1 MSWIAWAARHW
12 NGTHFQQR
20 RPENLMSR
28 SAISMFV
35 VAAIGFCVGDAPCV
49 MAGEVDPQVTV
60 FLNRYCIDC
69 HGSTK
74 PKGDFRVDALKIAK
88 NEADAENWQL
98 VLVNLQLGEMPP
110 KDARQPKPAE
120 VEQVTT
126 WIQNELSRAAA
137 ELKGTVGEVVL
148 RRLNRVEYENTIADL
163 FDVHGDF
170 AVGFPEDLREH
181 GFDNN
186 GAALML
192 SAAQMQEYMK
202 AADFILARAIAPA
215 KRPETVSKTLTLH
228 DGNRRAIELT
238 RKGLA
243 DRLAN
248 FDRLTPQEK
257 ANTRK
262 MEEAAK
268 ADPESHGYRFPV
280 LDNGEL
286 RPPKPT
292 DGPHLDAVMTVQ
304 NYFSGEPQLGLP
316 AGRGWYRVK
325 AVAYALKNGGKPA
338 RLKFTVHEGYSGK
351 LPKAESV
358 FAFTDEQPRE
368 VEARY
373 YLEPGDRVVFTIMDG
388 APHSQGRT
396 MIDQPGPF
404 IAIRSFSIE
413 GPMYESWPPKGHR
426 TLFGDID
433 PAQPTPEKAA
443 AIAAHL
449 APKLFRRPVDAAAV
463 AKYRSLFEKFTKTM
477 KPDDALRGMLVAMLV
492 SPRFLYHEE
501 PPNGPD
507 AYAIAARMS
516 YFLWRSTPD
525 DELLKA
531 AGRGLGFQPD
541 KTRGLGF
548 QPDKPQGNADR
559 QDAYPTLLDA
569 NKRRAQAERMLAD
582 PRSQRFVKDFTG
594 QWLRVREVGVMK
606 ANADL
611 YPEYDAEL
619 EAAMRA
625 ETEQFIAEMF
635 RRDLPLA
642 NLIDSDWAMLNQ
654 RLAKHYGIEGVVGP
668 DFRRVSL
675 DKSKTV
681 RGGLLTHASIHAVTS
696 NGSTTSPVIRGAWM
710 LEKFLGTPAPPPP
723 PDVPAIEPDI
733 RGATTIQEQLAK
745 HRDIASCNSC
755 HRKIDPLGFALE
767 NFDVI
772 GGWRENYR
780 ALVEPRPGA
789 RAKLSDGPR
798 VNSADEWEGVGQFNS
813 FEEFRELVKTR
824 EDLVTQNLT
833 HQLATFGLG
842 RTPGF
847 ADRQPLKAIATNIQE
862 KKSGMKSLVL
872 DLISSPVFASP

>member
-20 RPENLMSR
+20 RPEKLMVR

-35 VAAIGFCVGDAPCV
+35 VAAIGFCVGDAQCV
-49 MAGEVDPQVTV
+49 MAGEVDPQVTA
-60 FLNRYCIDC
+60 FLKRYCVEC
-69 HGSTK
+69 HGATK
-74 PKGDFRVDALKIAK
+74 PKGDFRVDALKIAA
-88 NEADAENWQL
+88 NAADAENWQL
-98 VLVNLQLGEMPP
+98 VLDNLQLGEMPP
-110 KDARQPKPAE
+110 KDAKQPQPAE
-120 VEQVTT
+120 VEQVTN

-137 ELKGTVGEVVL
+137 ELKGTGGEVVL

-325 AVAYALKNGGKPA
+325 AVAYALKNDGKPA

-351 LPKAESV
+351 LPKAERV
-358 FAFTDEQPRE
+358 FAFTDEQPHE

-373 YLEPGDRVVFTIMDG
+373 YMEPGDRVVFTIMDG

-413 GPMYESWPPKGHR
+413 GPVYESWPPKGHR

-433 PAQPTPEKAA
+433 PTQPTPEKAA

-449 APKLFRRPVDAAAV
+449 APKLFRRPVDDASV
-463 AKYRSLFEKFTKTM
+463 AKYRALYEKFAKTM
-477 KPDDALRGMLVAMLV
+477 KPDEALRGMLTAMLV

-507 AYAIAARMS
+507 VYALASRMS

-531 AGRGLGFQPD
+531 A
-541 KTRGLGF
+541 
-548 QPDKPQGNADR
+548 ADGS
-559 QDAYPTLLDA
+559 LLDA
-569 NKRRAQAERMLAD
+569 TKRRMQAERMLAD
-582 PRSQRFVKDFTG
+582 ARAGRFVKDFTG
-594 QWLRVREVGVMK
+594 QWLRVREVGAMK

-619 EAAMRA
+619 EAAMRG

-635 RRDLPLA
+635 QRDLPLA
-642 NLIDSDWAMLNQ
+642 NLIDSDWTMLNE
-654 RLAKHYGIEGVVGP
+654 RLAKHYRIDGVVGP

-675 DKSKTV
+675 DKSKTM

-696 NGSTTSPVIRGAWM
+696 NGSTTSPVIRGTWV

-733 RGATTIQEQLAK
+733 RGATTIKEQLAK

-755 HRKIDPLGFALE
+755 HRKIDPPGFALE

-772 GGWRENYR
+772 GGWRDNYR

-789 RAKLSDGPR
+789 RAKLSDGPP
-798 VNSADEWEGVGQFNS
+798 VDAEDEWEGVGRFNS
-813 FEEFRELVKTR
+813 FQEFRELVKRR
-824 EDLVTQNLT
+824 EDLVTQNVT
-833 HQLATFGLG
+833 HQLATFALG
-842 RTPGF
+842 RAPGF
-847 ADRQPLKAIATNIQE
+847 ADRQPLKAIATKVQE
-862 KKSGMKSLVL
+862 QKSGMRSLVL
-872 DLISSPVFASP
+872 DLVASPVFATP

>member
-1 MSWIAWAARHW
+1 MNPTCTASFYCRGMSLLAFALL
-12 NGTHFQQR
+12 NV
-20 RPENLMSR
+20 PS
-28 SAISMFV
+28 
-35 VAAIGFCVGDAPCV
+35 VAAADDAAVAPS
-49 MAGEVDPQVTV
+49 VTA
-60 FLNRYCIDC
+60 FFQTYCIDC
-69 HGSTK
+69 HGPTK
-74 PKGDFRVDALKIAK
+74 PKGDFRVDALKIAV
-88 NEADAENWQL
+88 NAADAENWQL
-98 VLVNLQLGEMPP
+98 VLDNLQLGEMPP
-110 KDARQPKPAE
+110 KDAKQPKQAE
-120 VEQVTT
+120 VEKVTT

-137 ELKGTVGEVVL
+137 ELKGTGGEVVL
-148 RRLNRVEYENTIADL
+148 RRLNRVEYHNTIADL

-170 AVGFPEDLREH
+170 TAGFPEDLREH

-192 SAAQMQEYMK
+192 SSAQMQEYMK
-202 AADFILARAIAPA
+202 AADFILARAIAPTT
-215 KRPETVSKTLTLH
+215 RPETKSKTFTLH
-228 DGNRRAIELT
+228 DGNRKAIDAAA
-238 RKGLA
+238 KNLA
-243 DRLAN
+243 MRLAK
-248 FDRLTPQEK
+248 FDSLTPQEK
-257 ANTRK
+257 VNTRK
-262 MEEAAK
+262 MEESVK
-268 ADPESHGYRFPV
+268 ANPDSYGYRFPV
-280 LDNGEL
+280 WENGTL

-304 NYFSGEPQLGLP
+304 QYFSGEPQIGLP

-325 AVAYALKNGGKPA
+325 AVAYALKNDGKPA
-338 RLKFTVHEGYSGK
+338 RLKFTVEEGYSGK
-351 LPKAESV
+351 LPKAVSV

-373 YLEPGDRVVFTIMDG
+373 YMEPGDRVVFTIMDG

-413 GPMYESWPPKGHR
+413 GPVYESWPPKGHR

-433 PAQPTPEKAA
+433 PTQPTPEKAA
-443 AIAAHL
+443 AIAANL
-449 APKLFRRPVDAAAV
+449 APKLFRRPVDDASV
-463 AKYRSLFEKFTKTM
+463 AKYRALYEKFAKTM
-477 KPDDALRGMLVAMLV
+477 THDEALRGMLTTMLV

-507 AYAIAARMS
+507 AYAIASRMS

-531 AGRGLGFQPD
+531 A
-541 KTRGLGF
+541 
-548 QPDKPQGNADR
+548 ADGS
-559 QDAYPTLLDA
+559 LLDVT
-569 NKRRAQAERMLAD
+569 KRRTQAERMLAD
-582 PRSQRFVKDFTG
+582 ARSARFVNDFTG

-619 EAAMRA
+619 EAAMRG
-625 ETEQFIAEMF
+625 ETEHFISEMF
-635 RRDLPLA
+635 RSDLPLA

-696 NGSTTSPVIRGAWM
+696 NGSTTSPVIRGTWM
-710 LEKFLGTPAPPPP
+710 LEKFLGTPASPPP

-733 RGATTIQEQLAK
+733 RGATTIKEQLAK

-767 NFDVI
+767 SFDVI
-772 GGWRENYR
+772 GGWRNNYR

-789 RAKLSDGPR
+789 RAKLSDGPP
-798 VNSADEWEGVGQFNS
+798 VDSADEWAGVGRFTS
-813 FEEFRELVKTR
+813 FQEFRELVKKR
-824 EDLVTQNLT
+824 EDLVVQNLT
-833 HQLATFGLG
+833 HQLATFALG
-842 RTPGF
+842 RAPGF
-847 ADRQPLKAIATNIQE
+847 PDRQPLKVIATQVRE
-862 KKSGMKSLVL
+862 KKSGLKSLVL
-872 DLISSPVFASP
+872 ELVSSPVFTNP

>member
-1 MSWIAWAARHW
+1 MNPTCTASFYCRGMSLLAFALL
-12 NGTHFQQR
+12 NV
-20 RPENLMSR
+20 PS
-28 SAISMFV
+28 
-35 VAAIGFCVGDAPCV
+35 VAAADDAAVAPS
-49 MAGEVDPQVTV
+49 VTA
-60 FLNRYCIDC
+60 FFQTYCIDC
-69 HGSTK
+69 HGPTK
-74 PKGDFRVDALKIAK
+74 PKGDFRVDALKIAV
-88 NEADAENWQL
+88 NAADAENWQL
-98 VLVNLQLGEMPP
+98 VLDNLQLGEMPP
-110 KDARQPKPAE
+110 KDAKQPKQAE
-120 VEQVTT
+120 VEKVTT

-137 ELKGTVGEVVL
+137 ELKGTGGEVVL
-148 RRLNRVEYENTIADL
+148 RRLNRVEYHNTIADL

-170 AVGFPEDLREH
+170 TAGFPEDLREH

-325 AVAYALKNGGKPA
+325 AVAYALKNDGKPA

-404 IAIRSFSIE
+404 IAIRSFNIE
-413 GPMYESWPPKGHR
+413 GPVYESWPPKGHR
-426 TLFGDID
+426 TLFGDMD
-433 PAQPTPEKAA
+433 PTQPTPEKAA
-443 AIAAHL
+443 TIAAHL
-449 APKLFRRPVDAAAV
+449 APKLFRRPVNDAAV
-463 AKYRSLFEKFTKTM
+463 AKYRALYEKFAKTM
-477 KPDDALRGMLVAMLV
+477 KPDEALRGMLTAMLV

-507 AYAIAARMS
+507 AYAIASRMS

-531 AGRGLGFQPD
+531 A
-541 KTRGLGF
+541 
-548 QPDKPQGNADR
+548 ADGS
-559 QDAYPTLLDA
+559 LLDA
-569 NKRRAQAERMLAD
+569 TKRRTQAERMLAD
-582 PRSQRFVKDFTG
+582 ARSARFVNDFTG

-696 NGSTTSPVIRGAWM
+696 NGSTTSPVIRGTWM

-733 RGATTIQEQLAK
+733 RGATTIKEQLAK
-745 HRDIASCNSC
+745 HRDIASCASC
-755 HRKIDPLGFALE
+755 HRKIDPPGFALE

-772 GGWRENYR
+772 GGWRDNYR

-789 RAKLSDGPR
+789 RAKLSDGPP
-798 VNSADEWEGVGQFNS
+798 VDSADEWAGVGRFTS
-813 FEEFRELVKTR
+813 FQEFRELVKKR

-833 HQLATFGLG
+833 HQLATFALG
-842 RTPGF
+842 RVPGF
-847 ADRQPLKAIATNIQE
+847 ADRQPLAAIATKVRE
-862 KKSGMKSLVL
+862 KKGGMKSLVL
-872 DLISSPVFASP
+872 DIVSSPVFTNR

>member
-1 MSWIAWAARHW
+1 
-12 NGTHFQQR
+12 
-20 RPENLMSR
+20 LKV
-28 SAISMFV
+28 SAN
-35 VAAIGFCVGDAPCV
+35 A
-49 MAGEVDPQVTV
+49 
-60 FLNRYCIDC
+60 
-69 HGSTK
+69 
-74 PKGDFRVDALKIAK
+74 
-88 NEADAENWQL
+88 ADAENWQL
-98 VLVNLQLGEMPP
+98 VLDNLQLGEMPP
-110 KDARQPKPAE
+110 KDARQPQPAE
-120 VEQVTT
+120 VEQVTS

-137 ELKGTVGEVVL
+137 ELKGTGGEVVL

-163 FDVHGDF
+163 FDVHGNF
-170 AVGFPEDLREH
+170 AAGFPDDLREH

-186 GAALML
+186 GGALML
-192 SAAQMQEYMK
+192 SSAQMQEYMK
-202 AADFILARAIAPA
+202 AADFILARAIAP
-215 KRPETVSKTLTLH
+215 PQQPQTVSKTFTLH

-238 RKGLA
+238 QNN
-243 DRLAN
+243 LAN
-248 FDRLTPQEK
+248 RLETFDRLTPQEK

-262 MEEAAK
+262 MEEAVK
-268 ADPESHGYRFPV
+268 ANPDSYGYRFPV
-280 LDNGEL
+280 LENGEL
-286 RPPKPT
+286 RPPKT
-292 DGPHLDAVMTVQ
+292 SDGPHLDAVMTVQ

-325 AVAYALKNGGKPA
+325 AVAYALKNDGKPA

-358 FAFTDEQPRE
+358 FTFTDDQPRE

-404 IAIRSFSIE
+404 IAIRSFNIE
-413 GPMYESWPPKGHR
+413 GPVHESWPPQGHR

-443 AIAAHL
+443 TIAAHL
-449 APKLFRRPVDAAAV
+449 APKLFRRPVDDAAV
-463 AKYRSLFEKFTKTM
+463 AKYRALYEKFAKTM
-477 KPDDALRGMLVAMLV
+477 KPDEALRSMLTAMLV

-501 PPNGPD
+501 PPSGPD
-507 AYAIAARMS
+507 AFAIASRMS

-531 AGRGLGFQPD
+531 A
-541 KTRGLGF
+541 
-548 QPDKPQGNADR
+548 ADGS
-559 QDAYPTLLDA
+559 LLDA
-569 NKRRAQAERMLAD
+569 TKRRTQAERMLAD
-582 PRSQRFVKDFTG
+582 ARSARFVNDFTG

-619 EAAMRA
+619 EAAMRG
-625 ETEQFIAEMF
+625 ETEHFISEMF
-635 RRDLPLA
+635 RSDLPLA
-642 NLIDSDWAMLNQ
+642 NLIDSDWTMLNE
-654 RLAKHYGIEGVVGP
+654 RLAKHYRIDGVVGP

-696 NGSTTSPVIRGAWM
+696 NGSTTSPVIRGTWV

-733 RGATTIQEQLAK
+733 RGATTIKEQLAK
-745 HRDIASCNSC
+745 HRTITSCNSC

-772 GGWRENYR
+772 GGWRDNYR
-780 ALVEPRPGA
+780 ALIEPRPGA
-789 RAKLSDGPR
+789 RAKLSDGPS
-798 VNSADEWEGVGQFNS
+798 VDSADEWEGVGRFAS
-813 FEEFRELVKTR
+813 FQEFRDLVKKR
-824 EDLVTQNLT
+824 EDLVVQNLT
-833 HQLATFGLG
+833 HQLATFALG
-842 RTPGF
+842 RTPDF
-847 ADRQPLKAIATNIQE
+847 ADRQPLKTIATNVRE

-872 DLISSPVFASP
+872 DLVSSPMFTNP

>member
-1 MSWIAWAARHW
+1 MI
-12 NGTHFQQR
+12 
-20 RPENLMSR
+20 R
-28 SAISMFV
+28 STFSGFIVAVAVV
-35 VAAIGFCVGDAPCV
+35 VAFCVGGARCGFAD
-49 MAGEVDPQVTV
+49 EVDPQVTA
-60 FLNRYCIDC
+60 FLNRYCVEC
-69 HGSTK
+69 HGATK
-74 PKGDFRVDALKIAK
+74 PKGDFRVDALKIAT
-88 NEADAENWQL
+88 NAADAENWQL
-98 VLVNLQLGEMPP
+98 VLDNLQLGEMPP
-110 KDARQPKPAE
+110 KEAKQPKQTE
-120 VEQVTT
+120 VEQVTS

-137 ELKGTVGEVVL
+137 ELKGTGGEVVL
-148 RRLNRVEYENTIADL
+148 RRLNRVEYQNTIADL

-170 AVGFPEDLREH
+170 TSGFPEDVLDH

-202 AADFILARAIAPA
+202 AAEFVLARAIAPA
-215 KRPETVSKTLTLH
+215 KRPETVSKTMTLH
-228 DGNRRAIELT
+228 EGNRKGIELA
-238 RKGLA
+238 RKGLE

-248 FDRLTPQEK
+248 FDKLGPVEQKHTLQIQ
-257 ANTRK
+257 A
-262 MEEAAK
+262 AAK
-268 ADPESHGYRFPV
+268 DDPAYGYRFPV
-280 LDNGEL
+280 RENGML
-286 RPPKPT
+286 RPPKPD
-292 DGPHLDAVMTVQ
+292 DGPQLDAVITVQ
-304 NYFSGEPQLGLP
+304 QYFSGEPQFGLP

-325 AVAYALKNGGKPA
+325 AVAYALKNDGKPV
-338 RLKFTVHEGYSGK
+338 RLKFTVQEGYSGK

-373 YLEPGDRVVFTIMDG
+373 YLEPGDRVVFTMMDG

-413 GPMYESWPPKGHR
+413 GPIYESWPPKGHR

-433 PAQPTPEKAA
+433 PTQPTPEKAA

-449 APKLFRRPVDAAAV
+449 APKLFRRPVDDASV
-463 AKYRSLFEKFTKTM
+463 AKYRALYEKFTKTTT
-477 KPDDALRGMLVAMLV
+477 PDEALRGMLAAMLV

-501 PPNGPD
+501 PPSGPD
-507 AYAIAARMS
+507 AFAIASRMS

-531 AGRGLGFQPD
+531 A
-541 KTRGLGF
+541 
-548 QPDKPQGNADR
+548 ADGS
-559 QDAYPTLLDA
+559 LLDVT
-569 NKRRAQAERMLAD
+569 KRRAQAERMLAD
-582 PRSQRFVKDFTG
+582 ARSARFVNDFTG

-619 EAAMRA
+619 EAAMSG
-625 ETEQFIAEMF
+625 ETEHFISEMF

-642 NLIDSDWAMLNQ
+642 NLIDSDWTMLNE

-668 DFRRVSL
+668 DFRHVSL

-696 NGSTTSPVIRGAWM
+696 NGSTTSPVVRGTWV

-733 RGATTIQEQLAK
+733 RGATTIKEQLAK

-772 GGWRENYR
+772 GGWRDHYR
-780 ALVEPRPGA
+780 ALIEPKPGA
-789 RAKLSDGPR
+789 RAKLSDGPL
-798 VNSADEWEGVGQFNS
+798 VDSSDAWEGVGRFNT
-813 FEEFRELVKTR
+813 FQEFRELVKTR

-833 HQLATFGLG
+833 HQLATFALG
-842 RTPGF
+842 RAPGF
-847 ADRQPLKAIATNIQE
+847 ADRQPLKAIATNVRE

-872 DLISSPVFASP
+872 DLVSSPAFTNP